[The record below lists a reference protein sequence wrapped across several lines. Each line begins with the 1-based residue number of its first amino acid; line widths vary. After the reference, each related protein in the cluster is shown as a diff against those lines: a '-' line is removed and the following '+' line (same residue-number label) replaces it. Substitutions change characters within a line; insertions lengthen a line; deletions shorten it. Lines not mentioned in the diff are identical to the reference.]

1 MRTMIAAAAL
11 LAGACATQAG
21 GGRMA
26 GDWRAVDLN
35 GFPVTDPAPT
45 LSLGPGGRA
54 GGSGGCNQWSADYDF
69 DARERL
75 RFGPIASTKKACAPV
90 PMEQEARYF
99 DLLSRVRGYSLY
111 GDGSLSLIGAD
122 GSAIRFRRP

>member
-11 LAGACATQAG
+11 LAGACATPVG
-21 GGRMA
+21 GGRVT
-26 GDWRAVDLN
+26 GDWRAIDLN
-35 GFPVTDPAPT
+35 GFPVADPAPT
-45 LSLGPGGRA
+45 LSLGDRA
-54 GGSGGCNQWSADYDF
+54 GGSGGCNRWSADYEV

-75 RFGPIASTKKACAPV
+75 RFGPIASTKMACAPAV
-90 PMEQEARYF
+90 MEQETRFF
-99 DLLSRVRGYSLY
+99 DLLSRVRGYSRY